1 MKKLSNIVS
10 LFREFLQII
19 SYFVI
24 VYAGAKIINS
34 DSAEIKLTRN
44 KIKRLMEKKK
54 RLEDDTKK
62 QEIKDKINEMVPKDK
77 IDHFNDLLSKL

>member
-1 MKKLSNIVS
+1 
-10 LFREFLQII
+10 FLQII